1 MNGENFAAGRN
12 LFSLNSFH
20 NVDPAGINAESLV
33 LLLAILPGGIF
44 VPLAFHLK
52 KIQNPVN
59 ERNAR

>member
-1 MNGENFAAGRN
+1 MDGKNFVSERI

-20 NVDPAGINAESLV
+20 GVDPASISTKLFV